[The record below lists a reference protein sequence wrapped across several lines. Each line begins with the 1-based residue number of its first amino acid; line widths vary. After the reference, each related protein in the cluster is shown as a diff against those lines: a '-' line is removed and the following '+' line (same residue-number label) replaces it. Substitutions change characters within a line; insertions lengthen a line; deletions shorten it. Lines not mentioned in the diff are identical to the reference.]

1 MVTIDFKLAD
11 IKLEELLGLNAEVRE
26 KSVVRFHSYS
36 QVIKLF
42 TFFVKMRLKIYA
54 DISNVFILT
63 RKLNNI
69 FLKFHRSLLRT
80 PKCIEIG

>member
-26 KSVVRFHSYS
+26 KICRKIS
-36 QVIKLF
+36 KLF
-42 TFFVKMRLKIYA
+42 TFFVKMQLKIYA

-63 RKLNNI
+63 RKLNSI

-80 PKCIEIG
+80 PKCIEIGS

>member
-11 IKLEELLGLNAEVRE
+11 IKLEELLGLIAEVRE
-26 KSVVRFHSYS
+26 KSVVRFRSYS
-36 QVIKLF
+36 H
-42 TFFVKMRLKIYA
+42 FFVKMRLKIYA